1 MINGLTRRG
10 VPLLLVVL
18 PDGSRS
24 LIPSAWTDWL
34 GSCGIDAPGEVKDG
48 EDLCAVG
55 DLIKARAVIDALLSQ
70 LPSRP
75 PERRAIMQLELA
87 FLERPAAPAAR
98 MKGPWDQID
107 PQAQIAALD
116 ILSRLIAQMLAASS
130 ALETSDE

>member
-34 GSCGIDAPGEVKDG
+34 GSFGIDAPGEVKDG

-55 DLIKARAVIDALLSQ
+55 DLIKARAVIDALD
-70 LPSRP
+70 
-75 PERRAIMQLELA
+75 
-87 FLERPAAPAAR
+87 
-98 MKGPWDQID
+98 GPWPHIRHHDGTQLL
-107 PQAQIAALD
+107 PAQAGWQEEGTPRHSPA
-116 ILSRLIAQMLAASS
+116 
-130 ALETSDE
+130 